1 MSSGGGRGPGCCVC
15 LGWLGPRNPQE
26 LGRST
31 VVLHMNS
38 LISTEDIASP
48 TEGALIWWI
57 SMMAS
62 SIPPLAQHATALS
75 GAVGTKDPS
84 PVTMDNSQGW

>member
-1 MSSGGGRGPGCCVC
+1 
-15 LGWLGPRNPQE
+15 
-26 LGRST
+26 
-31 VVLHMNS
+31 MNS
-38 LISTEDIASP
+38 LISTADNTNP

-75 GAVGTKDPS
+75 GAVGAKDPS
-84 PVTMDNSQGW
+84 PATMNNSRSW

>member
-1 MSSGGGRGPGCCVC
+1 
-15 LGWLGPRNPQE
+15 
-26 LGRST
+26 
-31 VVLHMNS
+31 MNN
-38 LISTEDIASP
+38 LIFTADNTTP

-75 GAVGTKDPS
+75 GAVGAKDRS
-84 PVTMDNSQGW
+84 PVTVDNSQNGSSAWLQKSTQA

>member
-1 MSSGGGRGPGCCVC
+1 
-15 LGWLGPRNPQE
+15 
-26 LGRST
+26 
-31 VVLHMNS
+31 MNS

-75 GAVGTKDPS
+75 GAVGAKDPS
-84 PVTMDNSQGW
+84 PVTMDNGQNWSSGWLQKSTHA